1 MKKPNLLL
9 YILVLA
15 WIINPG
21 AKAQETADTV
31 SIKLN
36 EIVVESDRQYLLPD
50 GVAYIP
56 TSREKK
62 TSQNAIDMLRRLG
75 VAQLDIDPIT
85 NEVKTVN
92 NQKVQFFING
102 VKDNPMNI
110 WTMEVKRVEFLI
122 SPKDPRFMGAQ
133 YVVNYIVEEYKYGG
147 YTRLN
152 TSEFFNGYFAN
163 NSNLFSRF
171 KYGDITYD
179 ISVGSENN
187 DAAKR
192 ESTSSTER
200 YSLVNNEGLPTT
212 VERTETMNG
221 TGGRN
226 DKIPVIFRALY
237 SHGSF
242 SANTSL
248 TFSYNK
254 TKKSY
259 SGLVSF
265 DDPTSF
271 LQNDT
276 DNLTYNFDSRRS
288 RSWEWYSEAFYFLP
302 SGWYLG
308 YNGTFSW
315 NFNNSDYRYENDL
328 TGLIE
333 NLSKEKRF
341 HTLII
346 FFVQKNFGNHEL
358 FLNAAGNYGNYK
370 VNYAGTSPS
379 ADQIKSPTA
388 SLGLLYGYNFSKFK
402 INADVHLGN
411 QWYDVN
417 KTTDRHMSLTAHLQ
431 FLYTI
436 NSSSQLSFF
445 SQYAT
450 YSNFNGS
457 ELSESIIRMN
467 DYLYITG
474 NPVIDPTHNV
484 NATIS
489 YSWLPKGKFSIFAN
503 GEISH
508 DWKRL
513 TQGYKLWDNGKALL
527 RETMNSGSITQLL
540 LSVKGRA
547 RLFNDNFT
555 INVTPE
561 YAYQHATGINKG
573 NVHNMRIKVDAA
585 LYLGNCYVTLFYR
598 TPDKKIDPMTG
609 FVIRRSGYNQLNFGW
624 GNGHW
629 NIWGGVGNIFANG
642 WRNLNQ
648 NYDSDIYQA
657 ERTVY
662 NYAGHRQFIIGA
674 SYTFGYGKKIDRSN
688 EANAKADGS
697 SSILNL

>member
-1 MKKPNLLL
+1 MKTIDSL
-9 YILVLA
+9 IIIICLA
-15 WIINPG
+15 LTGCIN
-21 AKAQETADTV
+21 AVAQEVADSTATQLD
-31 SIKLN
+31 
-36 EIVVESDRQYLLPD
+36 EIVVQGDRQFLLPD

-92 NQKVQFFING
+92 NQKVQFFVNG
-102 VKDNPMNI
+102 VKDNPMKI
-110 WTMEVKRVEFLI
+110 WTMEVKRVEFLV

-152 TSEFFNGYFAN
+152 TYEHFNGYFAN
-163 NSNLFSRF
+163 NSNLFSRYS
-171 KYGDITYD
+171 YGDFTYD
-179 ISVGSENN
+179 VYVGSVNT
-187 DAAKR
+187 DAAKK
-192 ESTSSTER
+192 ESTTSTER
-200 YSLVNNEGLPTT
+200 YSLVNEEGSSST

-221 TGGRN
+221 IGGRD
-226 DKIPVIFRALY
+226 DKIPVTFRAMY
-237 SHGSF
+237 NHGNF
-242 SANTSL
+242 MGNTSL
-248 TFSYNK
+248 SFNYNK

-259 SGLVSF
+259 RGFVSY
-265 DDPTSF
+265 DDLTS
-271 LQNDT
+271 LLSDDS

-288 RSWEWYSEAFYFLP
+288 RSWQWYTEAFYFLP
-302 SGWYLG
+302 SGWFLG

-315 NFNNSDYRYENDL
+315 DFNNNDYRYENDL

-341 HTLII
+341 STQII
-346 FFVQKNFGNHEL
+346 LFVQKNIHNHEIL
-358 FLNAAGNYGNYK
+358 LNAACDYGNYK
-370 VNYAGTSPS
+370 VNYVGTSPS
-379 ADQIKSPTA
+379 ADVIKTPTTLI
-388 SLGLLYGYNFSKFK
+388 SLRYGYNFSKFK
-402 INADVHLGN
+402 INADVNFGN
-411 QWYDVN
+411 QWYDIN
-417 KTTDRHMSLTAHLQ
+417 KIRDRHFSLSAHLQ
-431 FLYTI
+431 FLYSI
-436 NSSSQLSFF
+436 NSFNQLSFF

-457 ELSESIIRMN
+457 ELSQSIIRMN

-474 NPVIDPTHNV
+474 NPVIDPTHNF
-484 NATIS
+484 NANIS
-489 YSWLPKGKFSIFAN
+489 YSWLPKGKFSLFAN

-508 DWKRL
+508 DWNRI
-513 TQGYKLWDNGKALL
+513 TQGYKLWDNGQALL
-527 RETMNSGSITQLL
+527 RETMNSGSLTKLH

-547 RLFNDNFT
+547 RFFKDKLT
-555 INVTPE
+555 INVKPE
-561 YAYQHATGINKG
+561 YIYQHATGINKG
-573 NVHNMRIKVDAA
+573 TVHSFEIVIDGT
-585 LYLGNCYVTLFYR
+585 YYFGNFYATVFYR
-598 TPDKKIDPMTG
+598 SPDKRIDPMTG
-609 FVIRRSGYNQLNFGW
+609 FVIRRSGYNQVNFGW

-648 NYDSDIYQA
+648 NYDSEIYKA

-662 NYAGHRQFIIGA
+662 NYKGHRQFLIGA